1 MDVFSRF
8 LQPAGIEPARC
19 KPVDNT
25 SVMLQMAAA
34 GLGVAALPRWA
45 CEEFVRQ
52 GLLEARP
59 LGGGVRR
66 HMYGAVR
73 AADRDQ
79 ACLQSLFERIRSKM
93 GDVKAQ

>member
-1 MDVFSRF
+1 
-8 LQPAGIEPARC
+8 
-19 KPVDNT
+19 
-25 SVMLQMAAA
+25 
-34 GLGVAALPRWA
+34 
-45 CEEFVRQ
+45 
-52 GLLEARP
+52 LEARP
-59 LGGGVRR
+59 LAEGVRR